1 MTDERPGPASGWAA
15 GPGEAA
21 LLAGRFA
28 VELVAFASLA
38 AWGFTSVPHPWNLVA
53 GVAAPTAG
61 IALWALF
68 IAPKA
73 AVRVGAVVRTA
84 VEVAIF
90 AAVTLAWW
98 RMGPSWIALAF
109 AVVAVVTAIPVARA
123 NFRR

>member
-1 MTDERPGPASGWAA
+1 MTDDRDPASAWAA
-15 GPGEAA
+15 GPGMAA

-38 AWGFTSVPHPWNLVA
+38 VWGFTSVSHPWNVVA
-53 GVAAPTAG
+53 GVAAPAAA
-61 IALWALF
+61 IALWGLLV
-68 IAPKA
+68 APKA

-84 VEVAIF
+84 VEAGIF

-98 RMGPSWIALAF
+98 RMGRSWVAVAFAAAALA
-109 AVVAVVTAIPVARA
+109 TAIPVARA